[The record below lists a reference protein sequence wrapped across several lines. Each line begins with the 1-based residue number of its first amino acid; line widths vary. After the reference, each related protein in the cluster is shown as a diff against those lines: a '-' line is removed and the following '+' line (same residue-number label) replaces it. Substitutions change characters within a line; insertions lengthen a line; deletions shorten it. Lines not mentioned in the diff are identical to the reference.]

1 MQCNALSGKHSVGPQ
16 SENSKIAPNSVP
28 GQVPSPDNRNIVGT
42 IEGDGYTTEA
52 DSATGP
58 IDGVVEQ
65 IERGVYVTLAV
76 TPSGKKDI
84 RRMRFR

>member
-1 MQCNALSGKHSVGPQ
+1 MQCNALSGKLSVGPQ
-16 SENSKIAPNSVP
+16 PENSKIAPNSVP
-28 GQVPSPDNRNIVGT
+28 GQVPSPDHRNIVGT
-42 IEGDGYTTEA
+42 IEGDVYNTEA